1 MLNDPSFC
9 LLGQIGSQS
18 MVNILHPLGRSISSF
33 RQQKEH
39 SPCNSQSLEHKS
51 RVILHFLCKCCKS
64 PTKGAFSPLMD
75 EARGSV
81 DCRRNWSSGC
91 RLWRA
96 RQLRERH
103 NFRPLLRS
111 LFAHSE
117 EDREV
122 QKRMTNK
129 GSLEIQASNIRAAH
143 DE

>member
-1 MLNDPSFC
+1 MLNYPSVC
-9 LLGQIGSQS
+9 LLGQIGTHN
-18 MVNILHPLGRSISSF
+18 MVNILHPPGRSISYF

-64 PTKGAFSPLMD
+64 PTNGAFSPLMD

-81 DCRRNWSSGC
+81 DCRRNWSSG
-91 RLWRA
+91 WRA

-122 QKRMTNK
+122 QKWMTNK
-129 GSLEIQASNIRAAH
+129 GGSEIQASNMRAAH